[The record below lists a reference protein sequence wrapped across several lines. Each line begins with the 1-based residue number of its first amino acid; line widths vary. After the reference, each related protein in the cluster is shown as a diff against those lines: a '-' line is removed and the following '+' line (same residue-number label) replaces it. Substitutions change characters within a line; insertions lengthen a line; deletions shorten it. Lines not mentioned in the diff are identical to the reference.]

1 MFDNFG
7 GLPRNKRGRRG
18 IPGTVSAFSTTIVK
32 VSLAMIILIATCSGA
47 HAADLSPVGVWQ
59 TIDDNSG
66 KPRGLV
72 RITETDGEYQGTV
85 EKSFPKPG
93 EDPNPKCEK
102 CEGVRRDK
110 PVIGMTILWGL
121 KKQGDEYDGGE
132 ILDPETG
139 KIYRARIK
147 VEDSGRKLNV
157 RGFLGFSIF
166 GRSQTWIRQ

>member
-18 IPGTVSAFSTTIVK
+18 IPGMVSAFRTTIAK

-47 HAADLSPVGVWQ
+47 YAADLSPVGVWQ

-93 EDPNPKCEK
+93 EDPNPKCEN
-102 CEGVRRDK
+102 CEGERRDK

-121 KKQGDEYDGGE
+121 RKQGDQYDGGE

-157 RGFLGFSIF
+157 RGFLGFSLF